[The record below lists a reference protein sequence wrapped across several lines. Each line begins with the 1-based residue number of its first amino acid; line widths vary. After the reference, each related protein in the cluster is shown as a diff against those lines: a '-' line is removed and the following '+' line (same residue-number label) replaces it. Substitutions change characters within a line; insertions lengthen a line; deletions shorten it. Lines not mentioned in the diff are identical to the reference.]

1 MYEAKKLGRN
11 QYHFFTE
18 ELNKTVQESITLD
31 KNMRKALKNNE
42 YELYY
47 QPKIDLQTSQI
58 IGVEAL
64 IRWISPTKGLIPPD
78 VFISLAEENG
88 FIVELGKWIINE
100 TIEQYI
106 QFNIKDFESFLG
118 IIQVNKYL

>member
-64 IRWISPTKGLIPPD
+64 IRWISLTKGLIPPD
-78 VFISLAEENG
+78 VFIPLAEENR

-100 TIEQYI
+100 IIEQYI
-106 QFNIKDFESFLG
+106 QFNIKDFESFFR
-118 IIQVNKYL
+118 NNSSK

>member
-78 VFISLAEENG
+78 VFIPLAEENR